1 MRFASNTQEGT
12 IYQIC
17 VITIRVLILGNQAV
31 AVMLIPTIP
40 MAVET
45 AVVLDKRFAAIAVGI
60 LG

>member
-17 VITIRVLILGNQAV
+17 VITIRVLILGKQVV

-40 MAVET
+40 A
-45 AVVLDKRFAAIAVGI
+45 AVVQDKRFVAIAVGI
-60 LG
+60 SG